1 MSLWGIRWL
10 HLCPGDT
17 RPVFGPLFSRR
28 SSSAILAA
36 VFLLGAGCGGEQ
48 VPFEQPDVGGPPE
61 VRLDVALDHAQQFA
75 SDVPSRPPGSGEE
88 QAAAAY
94 ILGTLQQNGYFARL
108 DAVPVEDL
116 VRSTNV
122 VAQPAGGA
130 EPEVMVVVPYGT
142 GPGAPDQ
149 NIALGLFLEVARA
162 LNVAAPGHK
171 VQFAALGAEF
181 AEVEGGHLGSRRL
194 ARFILDEEQE
204 PFVVELGEITEGRGV
219 AAAGDRA
226 DELAAAAPDGSNLA
240 PLEGGALEPDVFGS
254 AGFERIV
261 VAGGVEDV
269 APALLEFLANF
280 SE

>member
-1 MSLWGIRWL
+1 MLR
-10 HLCPGDT
+10 D
-17 RPVFGPLFSRR
+17 VFSRR
-28 SSSAILAA
+28 LSVGVLTSAVLLTAA
-36 VFLLGAGCGGEQ
+36 CGGEQ
-48 VPFEQPDVGGPPE
+48 VPFEQPEVSGPPE
-61 VRLDVALDHAQQFA
+61 VRLDVVFDHAEQFA
-75 SDVPSRPPGSGEE
+75 SDVPSRLAGSGEE

-130 EPEVMVVVPYGT
+130 EAEVMVVVPYGT

-149 NIALGLFLEVARA
+149 NIALGLFLELARA

-171 VQFAALGAEF
+171 VQFVALGAEF

-204 PFVVELGEITEGRGV
+204 PFVVALDEITEGEGI

-226 DELAAAAPDGSNLA
+226 EELASAAAETDVSTLPDNA
-240 PLEGGALEPDVFGS
+240 MAPDVFGS

-261 VAGGVEDV
+261 VAGGLEDV
-269 APALLEFLANF
+269 APALLEFLASL